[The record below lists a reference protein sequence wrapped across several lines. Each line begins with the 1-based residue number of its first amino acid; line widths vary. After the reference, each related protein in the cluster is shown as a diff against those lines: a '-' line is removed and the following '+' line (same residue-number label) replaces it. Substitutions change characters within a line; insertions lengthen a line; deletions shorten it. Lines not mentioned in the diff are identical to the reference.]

1 MARLPLALDWRTFA
15 VCTDADPEIFFPVG
29 DPGDP
34 FDRRNAEALAWCAVC
49 PVRSDC
55 LAFALDWISDGVAG
69 GMTAA
74 QRREV
79 LRYRLRRQAAR
90 LAGSARTTTEATPRT
105 PPPVRSP
112 LAPDP
117 GMTPHRARTRSAG
130 IELLVAGRL
139 SRREIARRVGVD
151 VRTVERWAA
160 RPEVAPLL
168 PEPDPSPSIGITR
181 TQARA
186 MGARAVS

>member
-1 MARLPLALDWRTFA
+1 MDRLPLALDWRTFA

-34 FDRRNAEALAWCAVC
+34 FDARNAEALSWCEVC
-49 PVRSDC
+49 PVRAEC
-55 LAFALDWISDGVAG
+55 LTFALEHMPYGIAG

-74 QRREV
+74 QRWE
-79 LRYRLRRQAAR
+79 LIRYQLRRQAAR
-90 LAGSARTTTEATPRT
+90 LAGSTTPRT

-117 GMTPHRARTRSAG
+117 GMTPHRARTRAQG
-130 IELLVAGRL
+130 IELLIEGRL
-139 SRREIARRVGVD
+139 SRREIARRLDVD
-151 VRTVERWAA
+151 TRTVERWAVRA
-160 RPEVAPLL
+160 EVAPLIR
-168 PEPDPSPSIGITR
+168 PATPSPSPGITR
-181 TQARA
+181 SQARA

>member
-29 DPGDP
+29 DPADP
-34 FDRRNAEALAWCAVC
+34 FDARNAEALSWCAVC
-49 PVRSDC
+49 PVRSEC
-55 LAFALDWISDGVAG
+55 LAFALDHIPHGIAG

-74 QRREV
+74 QRREL

-90 LAGSARTTTEATPRT
+90 LAGQRT

-117 GMTPHRARTRSAG
+117 GMTPHRARTRAQG
-130 IELLVAGRL
+130 IELLVEGRL

-160 RPEVAPLL
+160 RSEVAPLL
-168 PEPDPSPSIGITR
+168 PAPTPSPSIGISR
-181 TQARA
+181 VQARA

>member
-34 FDRRNAEALAWCAVC
+34 FDRRNAEALSWCAVC
-49 PVRSDC
+49 PVRSEC
-55 LAFALDWISDGVAG
+55 LTFALGHIPDGIAG

-74 QRREV
+74 QRRA
-79 LRYRLRRQAAR
+79 LIRYQLRRQAAR
-90 LAGSARTTTEATPRT
+90 LAGSTSPRT

-112 LAPDP
+112 LDPDP
-117 GMTPHRARTRSAG
+117 GMTPHRARTRASG
-130 IELLVAGRL
+130 IELLVEGRL
-139 SRREIARRVGVD
+139 SRREIARRLDVD

-168 PEPDPSPSIGITR
+168 PAPDPSPSIGISR
-181 TQARA
+181 REARA

>member
-55 LAFALDWISDGVAG
+55 LAFALDWMPDGVAG

-79 LRYRLRRQAAR
+79 LRYRLRRHAAR
-90 LAGSARTTTEATPRT
+90 LAGSTSPRT

-117 GMTPHRARTRSAG
+117 GMTPHRARTRIQG

-168 PEPDPSPSIGITR
+168 PASDPSPSPGISR
-181 TQARA
+181 REARS
-186 MGARAVS
+186 MGAKAVS

>member
-29 DPGDP
+29 DPADP
-34 FDRRNAEALAWCAVC
+34 FDRRNAKALAWCAVC
-49 PVRSDC
+49 PVRSEC
-55 LAFALDWISDGVAG
+55 LAFALDQMPDGVAG

-79 LRYRLRRQAAR
+79 LRHRLRRQTAR
-90 LAGSARTTTEATPRT
+90 LAGERT

-130 IELLVAGRL
+130 IELLVEGRL

-181 TQARA
+181 REARA
-186 MGARAVS
+186 AGARAVS

>member
-29 DPGDP
+29 EPGDP
-34 FDRRNAEALAWCAVC
+34 FDARNAEALSWCAVC
-49 PVRSDC
+49 PVRSEC
-55 LAFALDWISDGVAG
+55 LAFALDYMPEGIAG

-74 QRREV
+74 QRREL
-79 LRYRLRRQAAR
+79 LRR
-90 LAGSARTTTEATPRT
+90 LAGTRT

-117 GMTPHRARTRSAG
+117 GMTPHRARTRAAG
-130 IELLVAGRL
+130 IELLVEGRL

-168 PEPDPSPSIGITR
+168 PAPDPSPSIGISR
-181 TQARA
+181 AQARA